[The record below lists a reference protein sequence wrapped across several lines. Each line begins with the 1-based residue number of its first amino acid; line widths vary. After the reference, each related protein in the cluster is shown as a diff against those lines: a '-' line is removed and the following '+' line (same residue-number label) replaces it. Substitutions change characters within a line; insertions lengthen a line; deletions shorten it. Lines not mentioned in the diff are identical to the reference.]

1 MGPEVATR
9 NGCTMRD
16 IFEELLARAD
26 IGIAVLAPNWTVERA
41 STALAR
47 LLGREPDSLAA
58 FPLLDVMPVSDRLH
72 VRGLLSVLA
81 NDSLG
86 TVRAVVRVVRPDGA
100 IIVLKSVFTR
110 IGEGEDERI
119 IALLSDITAEEEALE
134 QKRRQEEHLLRAYA
148 DLVYSITGGRLLIVN
163 ELELL
168 DQLGSPVFGPAHFD
182 DEIGPSRV
190 RHAAREAVLTLDEVV
205 WDDGFE
211 LGFGELL
218 VNALTHAGGGRASLH
233 VCGDVLQAVVQD
245 DGAGVDFTTITR
257 AALDSPDL
265 QLPVLGIGFTLMLS
279 FADRMLISTG
289 PTGSMMVLEKASP
302 APE

>member
-1 MGPEVATR
+1 
-9 NGCTMRD
+9 MRD

-26 IGIAVLAPNWTVERA
+26 IGIAVLASDWTVERS

-47 LLGREPDSLAA
+47 LLGREPDSLVG

-72 VRGLLSVLA
+72 VRGLLSILA
-81 NDSLG
+81 SGSLD
-86 TVRAVVRVVRPDGA
+86 TVRAVLRIVRPDGVV
-100 IIVLKSVFTR
+100 IVLKSVFTL
-110 IGEGEDERI
+110 IGEGDDERVV
-119 IALLSDITAEEEALE
+119 ALLSDITAEEEALE

-148 DLVYSITGGRLLIVN
+148 DLVYSITGGRLLIVS
-163 ELELL
+163 EVELL

-182 DEIGPSRV
+182 DEIGPSSI
-190 RHAAREAVLTLDEVV
+190 RHAAREAVRALDEVV

-245 DGAGVDFTTITR
+245 DGDGVDFTTITR

-289 PTGSMMVLEKASP
+289 PAGSLMVLEKSSP
-302 APE
+302 ALG